1 MKTCYHSNKWCGA
14 AAVLALAVPIGAA
27 QAAPMQAAPMI
38 TASGAAKNDA
48 NLVKVQWR
56 HGRHHGWH
64 RHHWRDGYRHRYS
77 RGWGPALGG
86 FVAGAAIGSAVANS
100 RAQAAENNAVLLP
113 AIQVVRPELR
123 DLHGLRRHQAPMSLG
138 KRCPPRGRFRHVIN
152 FRNSSKEIHL

>member
-56 HGRHHGWH
+56 HDRRHGL
-64 RHHWRDGYRHRYS
+64 HHWRDGYRHRYG
-77 RGWGPALGG
+77 RGWGPAVGG
-86 FVAGAAIGSAVANS
+86 FVAGAAIGSALANS
-100 RAQAAENNAVLLP
+100 RAQAAENNTYCSQRYKSYDP
-113 AIQVVRPELR
+113 SSGTYMGYDGI
-123 DLHGLRRHQAPMSLG
+123 RHP
-138 KRCPPRGRFRHVIN
+138 CP
-152 FRNSSKEIHL
+152 